1 MSVIISSSQQEK
13 EFKDQKIITVGSLPI
28 YDFCLKN
35 SPEDFYY
42 ILERNS
48 DGSYVLSANSP
59 KGPKF
64 KGQRFQALQINNIL
78 RLLFDNSEEFINIKV
93 IPETSKKTL
102 KDIENEDFDQN
113 DIKVLYNDDKAAQT
127 KIKLD
132 KMKSA
137 VDEQRI
143 AIVKEVSYKIND
155 LTQKI
160 SQNLKGKIFT
170 HIALFFASLVCAFAV
185 TNYLTGLSIKESAD
199 YIHLPT
205 DAKIWFMYT
214 IIIFGI
220 MLIFKQGFY
229 GYFQTKSQ
237 SAPVKMHISVQY
249 LLTILSSLV
258 IFGVYTINLLYY
270 LDYTNNIVFPLL
282 ISLFFVMIT
291 ISLAIASAYLK
302 SNGSEL
308 TELLNRYEYREDFEK
323 VMNEYQKWVGY
334 YVNNLS
340 ETKIQYVKDRIFH
353 LRIKEVF
360 ETIIGIITA
369 PFLAYGV
376 SNTLAMCFPEAAGWI
391 RISGLRFSPVFLVLA
406 TFLIIFAFFLFVHG
420 FTVSKKI
427 SNSNVIKQDGF
438 SNYLEHC
445 AEILGLT
452 ATNRA
457 KKEMTSTFFIAIGI
471 ILIEFTMNISYFS
484 NEIGQDISG
493 LFLSFMAAL
502 VPTALLIAETF
513 LLSGT
518 KFKIY
523 ACDEILARVDK

>member
-1 MSVIISSSQQEK
+1 MSVIISSSHQEK
-13 EFKDQKIITVGSLPI
+13 AFQNNKIITIGSLPI

-35 SPEDFYY
+35 SPENFYY
-42 ILERNS
+42 ILEKTS
-48 DGSYVLSANSP
+48 DGTYTISANSES
-59 KGPKF
+59 GPKF
-64 KGQRFQALQINNIL
+64 KGQYFQKLKINSVL
-78 RLLFDNSEEFINIKV
+78 RLLFDNSEEFINIK
-93 IPETSKKTL
+93 ITPESSSKTL
-102 KDIENEDFDQN
+102 KDIQNEDFDEN
-113 DIKVLYNDDKAAQT
+113 DIRVLYNDDKAAPT
-127 KIKLD
+127 KIKLE
-132 KMKSA
+132 KLKSS
-137 VDEQRI
+137 VDEQRV
-143 AIVKEVSYKIND
+143 AIIKEVSYKIND

-170 HIALFFASLVCAFAV
+170 HIALFFASIVCAFAV
-185 TNYLTGLSIKESAD
+185 TNYLTGLSIKESAN

-205 DAKIWFMYT
+205 DIKIWLMYT
-214 IIIFGI
+214 ILIFGI
-220 MLIFKQGFY
+220 MLILKHGFY
-229 GYFQTKSQ
+229 GYFRSKSQ
-237 SAPVKMHISVQY
+237 STPVKMNTSVQY
-249 LLTILSSLV
+249 MLTGLASL
-258 IFGVYTINLLYY
+258 IICGVYTINLLYY
-270 LDYTNNIVFPLL
+270 LDYTKNIAFPLF
-282 ISLFFVMIT
+282 ISLFFVLT
-291 ISLAIASAYLK
+291 AVSLAVASAYLK
-302 SNGSEL
+302 SEGSEL

-323 VMNEYQKWVGY
+323 VIHEYQKWVGY

-340 ETKIQYVKDRIFH
+340 EVKIQYVKDRIFH
-353 LRIKEVF
+353 LRIKEGF

-427 SNSNVIKQDGF
+427 SNSNVIKHDGF
-438 SNYLEHC
+438 SNYLVHC
-445 AEILGLT
+445 AEIFGLT

-457 KKEMTSTFFIAIGI
+457 KKERNTAFFIAAGI

-484 NEIGQDISG
+484 NEIGQDFSG